1 MNVAEESPTI
11 PDTIPISSVV
21 GPAQEPST
29 EPDVYSLKELDLSAA
44 KRNILQQLL
53 LVKRL
58 ENLLDIVR
66 GERDRYAA
74 DCEKWRKE
82 ASDFNRDYA
91 VLYSQHDTLLSLTK
105 AATKSDKINDGV
117 ATAIMA
123 AATVVIGVF
132 ASWNDG
138 WWKISQA
145 VGIAVGIVSFLFAAV
160 YQIVRSFSRSTAK
173 LPDVP
178 PKR

>member
-1 MNVAEESPTI
+1 MAEEPQNI
-11 PDTIPISSVV
+11 PDAAAIASVV

-29 EPDVYSLKELDLSAA
+29 EPDEYAIEEELDLSAA
-44 KRNILQQLL
+44 KRNVLQQRRSE
-53 LVKRL
+53 KRL
-58 ENLLDIVR
+58 EKHLDIVR
-66 GERDRYAA
+66 GERDRCAA

-82 ASDFNRDYA
+82 ASDLKTDYA
-91 VLYSQHDTLLSLTK
+91 VLHSLHDTIVSLAK
-105 AATKSDKINDGV
+105 AATRSDRIKDGV

-123 AATVVIGVF
+123 TATVIIGVF

-138 WWKISQA
+138 WWKISQG

-160 YQIVRSFSRSTAK
+160 YQIVRTFSRSGAT
-173 LPDVP
+173 LPDTP